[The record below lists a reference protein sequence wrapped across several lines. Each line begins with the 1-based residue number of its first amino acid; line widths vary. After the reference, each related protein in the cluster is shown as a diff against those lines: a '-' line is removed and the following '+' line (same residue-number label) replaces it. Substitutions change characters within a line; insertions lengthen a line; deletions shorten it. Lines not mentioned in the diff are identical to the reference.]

1 LVVSGV
7 LFVGSGYQAAFGW
20 LLIPAVL
27 SMAVLLAA
35 RYLFPRPHDFELAP
49 PPLEG
54 EGLAPIFGSISSP
67 LPSSL
72 PATRIFR

>member
-1 LVVSGV
+1 MSGV

-35 RYLFPRPHDFELAP
+35 RFCRELNRAIR
-49 PPLEG
+49 EVSAVIR
-54 EGLAPIFGSISSP
+54 ESRFRTAIDQKQ
-67 LPSSL
+67 
-72 PATRIFR
+72 PARG